1 MKPTLWIHIGT
12 HKTGTTSIEAFLK
25 TNRTALA
32 DQGIGLLT
40 FPRDARRALREHA
53 EGHEAAATNLANTLE
68 HLITK
73 QSRAC
78 ANQPNTYI
86 LSWEGF
92 CGNASKGYSDAHL
105 MANAL
110 NAASKYSNLNPYI
123 ILYIRPQEEFI
134 SSYYSQTVKDGKTK
148 SIQEFLHDLPSASFN
163 WLRLTET
170 FERQFRADQVVV
182 ERYCRELFPGKNE
195 ILKNFCA
202 HLSIDTRGLTFPLSS
217 INSAKNA
224 GWSKPMIEI
233 ARILNAQVS
242 KNEQQTM
249 KEIFNELTPQ
259 IARKDY
265 AYFDADTTKL
275 IRNSYFESNQELC
288 AKRFP
293 TQTSLFPSH
302 DTNTERRSHRSS
314 PEILINNMTGFNY
327 KPNLD
332 DTLEL
337 TLKLVKFIHEK
348 QYQSQPTPPRRQ
360 QPLPILKRL
369 RIKIK
374 RTLTKVLR
382 TNNSKQ

>member
-110 NAASKYSNLNPYI
+110 NVASKYCNLNPYI

-170 FERQFRADQVVV
+170 FERQFGADQVVV

-195 ILKNFCA
+195 ILKDFCA

-259 IARKDY
+259 IAKKDY
-265 AYFDADTTKL
+265 AYFDAHTTTL
-275 IRNSYFESNQELC
+275 IRNNYFESNQALC

-302 DTNTERRSHRSS
+302 DTNTDRHSHRSS

-327 KPNLD
+327 KPKLD

-337 TLKLVKFIHEK
+337 TLKLIKFIHER

>member
-110 NAASKYSNLNPYI
+110 NVASKYCNLNPYI

-170 FERQFRADQVVV
+170 FERQFGADQVVV

-195 ILKNFCA
+195 ILKDFCA

-259 IARKDY
+259 IAKKDY
-265 AYFDADTTKL
+265 AYFDADTTTL
-275 IRNSYFESNQELC
+275 IRNSYFKSNQDLC

-302 DTNTERRSHRSS
+302 DTNADHHSHRTS
-314 PEILINNMTGFNY
+314 PEVLINNITGFNY

-337 TLKLVKFIHEK
+337 TLKLVKFIHER

-360 QPLPILKRL
+360 HPLRILKRL
-369 RIKIK
+369 HIKIK
-374 RTLTKVLR
+374 HTLTKVLR
-382 TNNSKQ
+382 TNNSK

>member
-40 FPRDARRALREHA
+40 FPRDARRTLREHA
-53 EGHEAAATNLANTLE
+53 EGHEAASTSLANTLE

-110 NAASKYSNLNPYI
+110 NVASKYSNLNPYI

-170 FERQFRADQVVV
+170 FERQFGADQVVV

-259 IARKDY
+259 IAKKDY
-265 AYFDADTTKL
+265 AYFDAHTTTL
-275 IRNSYFESNQELC
+275 IRNNYFESNQALC

-302 DTNTERRSHRSS
+302 DTNTDRHSHRSS

-327 KPNLD
+327 KPKLD

-337 TLKLVKFIHEK
+337 TLKLIKFIHER
-348 QYQSQPTPPRRQ
+348 QYQSQPPPPRRQ

-369 RIKIK
+369 SIKIK

-382 TNNSKQ
+382 TNNS

>member
-53 EGHEAAATNLANTLE
+53 EGHEAAATSLANTLE

-110 NAASKYSNLNPYI
+110 NVASKYCNLNPYI

-170 FERQFRADQVVV
+170 FERQFGADQVVV

-195 ILKNFCA
+195 ILKDFCA

-259 IARKDY
+259 IAKKDY
-265 AYFDADTTKL
+265 AYFDAHTSTL
-275 IRNSYFESNQELC
+275 IRNNYFESNQALC

-302 DTNTERRSHRSS
+302 DTNTDRHSHRSS

-327 KPNLD
+327 KPKLD

-337 TLKLVKFIHEK
+337 TLKLIKFIHER
-348 QYQSQPTPPRRQ
+348 QYQSQPTPPKRQ

>member
-53 EGHEAAATNLANTLE
+53 EGHEAASTNLANTLE

-110 NAASKYSNLNPYI
+110 NVASKYCNLNPYI

-170 FERQFRADQVVV
+170 FERQFGADQVVV

-195 ILKNFCA
+195 ILKDFCA

-259 IARKDY
+259 IAKKDY
-265 AYFDADTTKL
+265 AYFDAHTSTL
-275 IRNSYFESNQELC
+275 IRNNYFESNQALC

-302 DTNTERRSHRSS
+302 DTNTDRHSHRSS

-327 KPNLD
+327 KPKLD

-337 TLKLVKFIHEK
+337 TLKLIKFIHER
-348 QYQSQPTPPRRQ
+348 QYQSQPTPPKRQ

>member
-40 FPRDARRALREHA
+40 FPRDARRTLREHA
-53 EGHEAAATNLANTLE
+53 EGHEAASTSLANTLE

-110 NAASKYSNLNPYI
+110 NVASKYSNLNPYI

-170 FERQFRADQVVV
+170 FERQFGADQVVV

-195 ILKNFCA
+195 ILKDFCA

-259 IARKDY
+259 IAKKDY
-265 AYFDADTTKL
+265 AYFDADATTL
-275 IRNSYFESNQELC
+275 IRNSYFKSNQELC

-302 DTNTERRSHRSS
+302 DTNTDRHSHRSS

-327 KPNLD
+327 KPKLD

-337 TLKLVKFIHEK
+337 TLKLIKFIHER
-348 QYQSQPTPPRRQ
+348 QYQSQPTPPKRQ

>member
-25 TNRTALA
+25 TNRKALA

-110 NAASKYSNLNPYI
+110 NVASKYSNLNPYI

-170 FERQFRADQVVV
+170 FERQFGADQVVV
-182 ERYCRELFPGKNE
+182 VRYCRELFPGKNE
-195 ILKNFCA
+195 ILKDFCA

-259 IARKDY
+259 IAKKDY
-265 AYFDADTTKL
+265 AYFDAHTTTL
-275 IRNSYFESNQELC
+275 IRNNYFESNQALC

-302 DTNTERRSHRSS
+302 DTNTDRHSHRSS

-327 KPNLD
+327 KPKLD

-337 TLKLVKFIHEK
+337 TLKLIKFIHER

-369 RIKIK
+369 SIKIK

-382 TNNSKQ
+382 TNNS

>member
-1 MKPTLWIHIGT
+1 LINALKPTLWVHIGT

-40 FPRDARRALREHA
+40 FPRDARRTLREHA
-53 EGHEAAATNLANTLE
+53 EGHEAASTSLANTLE

-78 ANQPNTYI
+78 TNQPNTYI

-110 NAASKYSNLNPYI
+110 NVASKYCNLNPYI

-163 WLRLTET
+163 WLELTET

-195 ILKNFCA
+195 ILNIYP
-202 HLSIDTRGLTFPLSS
+202 SIRE
-217 INSAKNA
+217 A
-224 GWSKPMIEI
+224 
-233 ARILNAQVS
+233 
-242 KNEQQTM
+242 
-249 KEIFNELTPQ
+249 
-259 IARKDY
+259 
-265 AYFDADTTKL
+265 
-275 IRNSYFESNQELC
+275 
-288 AKRFP
+288 
-293 TQTSLFPSH
+293 
-302 DTNTERRSHRSS
+302 
-314 PEILINNMTGFNY
+314 
-327 KPNLD
+327 
-332 DTLEL
+332 
-337 TLKLVKFIHEK
+337 
-348 QYQSQPTPPRRQ
+348 
-360 QPLPILKRL
+360 
-369 RIKIK
+369 
-374 RTLTKVLR
+374 
-382 TNNSKQ
+382 

>member
-40 FPRDARRALREHA
+40 FPRDARRTLREHA
-53 EGHEAAATNLANTLE
+53 EGHEAASTSLANTLE

-78 ANQPNTYI
+78 TNQPNTYI

-110 NAASKYSNLNPYI
+110 NVASKYSNLNPYI

-170 FERQFRADQVVV
+170 FERQFGTDQVVV

-195 ILKNFCA
+195 ILKDFCA
-202 HLSIDTRGLTFPLSS
+202 HLSIDTRSLTFPSSS

-259 IARKDY
+259 IAKKDY
-265 AYFDADTTKL
+265 AYFDAHTTTL
-275 IRNSYFESNQELC
+275 IRNNYFESNQALC

-302 DTNTERRSHRSS
+302 DTNTDRHSHRSS

-327 KPNLD
+327 KPKLD

-337 TLKLVKFIHEK
+337 TLKLIKFIHER

-369 RIKIK
+369 SIKIK

>member
-25 TNRTALA
+25 TNRKALA

-110 NAASKYSNLNPYI
+110 NVASKYSNLNPYI

-170 FERQFRADQVVV
+170 FERQFGADQVVV

-195 ILKNFCA
+195 ILKDFCA

-259 IARKDY
+259 IAKKDY
-265 AYFDADTTKL
+265 AYFDAHTTTL
-275 IRNSYFESNQELC
+275 IRNNYFESNQALC

-302 DTNTERRSHRSS
+302 DTNTDRHSHRSS

-327 KPNLD
+327 KPKLD

-337 TLKLVKFIHEK
+337 TLKLIKFIHER

-369 RIKIK
+369 SIKIK

-382 TNNSKQ
+382 TNNS

>member
-40 FPRDARRALREHA
+40 FPRDARRTLREHA
-53 EGHEAAATNLANTLE
+53 EGHEAASTSLANTLE

-78 ANQPNTYI
+78 TNQPNTYI

-110 NAASKYSNLNPYI
+110 NVASKYSNLNPYI

-170 FERQFRADQVVV
+170 FERQFGTDQVVV

-195 ILKNFCA
+195 ILKDFCA
-202 HLSIDTRGLTFPLSS
+202 HLSIDTRSLTFPSSS

-259 IARKDY
+259 IAKKDY
-265 AYFDADTTKL
+265 AYFDAHTTTL
-275 IRNSYFESNQELC
+275 IRNNYFESNQALC

-302 DTNTERRSHRSS
+302 DTNTDRHSHRSS

-327 KPNLD
+327 KPKLD

-337 TLKLVKFIHEK
+337 TLKLIKFIHER
-348 QYQSQPTPPRRQ
+348 QYQSQPTPPKRQ

>member
-53 EGHEAAATNLANTLE
+53 EGHEAASTSLANTLE

-110 NAASKYSNLNPYI
+110 NVASKYCNLNPYI

-170 FERQFRADQVVV
+170 FERQFGADQVVV

-195 ILKNFCA
+195 ILKDFCA

-259 IARKDY
+259 IAKKDY
-265 AYFDADTTKL
+265 AYFDAHTSTL
-275 IRNSYFESNQELC
+275 IRNNYFESNQALC

-302 DTNTERRSHRSS
+302 DTNTDRHSHRSS

-327 KPNLD
+327 KPKLD

-337 TLKLVKFIHEK
+337 TLKLIKFIHER
-348 QYQSQPTPPRRQ
+348 QYQSQPTPPKRQ

>member
-53 EGHEAAATNLANTLE
+53 EGQEAAATNLANTLE

-110 NAASKYSNLNPYI
+110 NVASKYCNLNPYI

-170 FERQFRADQVVV
+170 FERQFGTDQVVV

-195 ILKNFCA
+195 ILKDFCA

-259 IARKDY
+259 IAKKDY
-265 AYFDADTTKL
+265 AYFDADTTTL
-275 IRNSYFESNQELC
+275 IRNSYFKSNQELC

>member
-53 EGHEAAATNLANTLE
+53 EGQEAAATNLANTLE

-78 ANQPNTYI
+78 TNQPNTYI

-110 NAASKYSNLNPYI
+110 NVASKYCNLNPYI

-170 FERQFRADQVVV
+170 FERQFGADQVVV

-195 ILKNFCA
+195 ILKDFCA
-202 HLSIDTRGLTFPLSS
+202 HLSIDTRSLTFPSSS

-259 IARKDY
+259 IAKKDY
-265 AYFDADTTKL
+265 AYFDAHTSTL
-275 IRNSYFESNQELC
+275 IRNNYFESNQALC

-302 DTNTERRSHRSS
+302 DTNTDRHSHRSS

-327 KPNLD
+327 KPKLD

-337 TLKLVKFIHEK
+337 TLKLIKFIHER
-348 QYQSQPTPPRRQ
+348 QYQSQPTPPKRQ

>member
-78 ANQPNTYI
+78 TNQPNTYI

-110 NAASKYSNLNPYI
+110 NVASKYCNLNPYI

-170 FERQFRADQVVV
+170 FERQFGTDQVVV

-195 ILKNFCA
+195 ILKDFCA
-202 HLSIDTRGLTFPLSS
+202 HLSIDTRSLTFPSSS

-259 IARKDY
+259 IAKKDY
-265 AYFDADTTKL
+265 AYFDAHTTTL
-275 IRNSYFESNQELC
+275 IRNNYFESNQALC

-302 DTNTERRSHRSS
+302 DTNTDRHSHRSS

-327 KPNLD
+327 KPKLD

-337 TLKLVKFIHEK
+337 TLKLIKFIHER
-348 QYQSQPTPPRRQ
+348 QYQSQPTPPKRQ

>member
-40 FPRDARRALREHA
+40 FPRDARRTLREHA
-53 EGHEAAATNLANTLE
+53 EGHEAASTSLANTLE

-110 NAASKYSNLNPYI
+110 NVASKYCNLNPYI

-170 FERQFRADQVVV
+170 FERQFGADQVVV

-195 ILKNFCA
+195 ILKDFCA

-259 IARKDY
+259 IAKKDY
-265 AYFDADTTKL
+265 AYFDAHTSTL
-275 IRNSYFESNQELC
+275 IRNNYFESNQELC

-337 TLKLVKFIHEK
+337 TLKLIKFIHER

>member
-110 NAASKYSNLNPYI
+110 NVASKYCNLNPYI

-170 FERQFRADQVVV
+170 FERQFGADQVVV

-195 ILKNFCA
+195 ILKDFCA

-259 IARKDY
+259 IAKKDY
-265 AYFDADTTKL
+265 AYFDAHTSTL
-275 IRNSYFESNQELC
+275 IRNNYFESNQALC

-302 DTNTERRSHRSS
+302 DTNTDRHSHRSS

-327 KPNLD
+327 KPKLD

-337 TLKLVKFIHEK
+337 TLKLIKFIHER
-348 QYQSQPTPPRRQ
+348 QYQSQPTPPKRQ

>member
-40 FPRDARRALREHA
+40 FPRDARRTLREHA
-53 EGHEAAATNLANTLE
+53 EGHEAASTSLANTLE

-110 NAASKYSNLNPYI
+110 NVASKYSNLNPYI

-170 FERQFRADQVVV
+170 FERQFGADQVVV

-195 ILKNFCA
+195 ILKDFCA

-259 IARKDY
+259 IAKKDY
-265 AYFDADTTKL
+265 AYFDAHTSTL
-275 IRNSYFESNQELC
+275 IRNNYFESNQALC

-302 DTNTERRSHRSS
+302 DTNTDRHSHRSS

-327 KPNLD
+327 KPKLD

-337 TLKLVKFIHEK
+337 TLKLIKFIHER
-348 QYQSQPTPPRRQ
+348 QYQSQPTPPKRQ

>member
-1 MKPTLWIHIGT
+1 MKPKLWIHIGT

-25 TNRTALA
+25 TNRKALA
-32 DQGIGLLT
+32 RQGIGLLT

-110 NAASKYSNLNPYI
+110 NVASKYCNLNPYI

-170 FERQFRADQVVV
+170 FERQFGADQVVV

-195 ILKNFCA
+195 ILKDFCA

-259 IARKDY
+259 IAKKDY
-265 AYFDADTTKL
+265 AYFDAHTSTL
-275 IRNSYFESNQELC
+275 IRNNYFESNQALC

-302 DTNTERRSHRSS
+302 DTNTDRHSHRSS

-327 KPNLD
+327 KPKLD

-337 TLKLVKFIHEK
+337 TLKLIKFIHER
-348 QYQSQPTPPRRQ
+348 QYQSQPTPPKRQ